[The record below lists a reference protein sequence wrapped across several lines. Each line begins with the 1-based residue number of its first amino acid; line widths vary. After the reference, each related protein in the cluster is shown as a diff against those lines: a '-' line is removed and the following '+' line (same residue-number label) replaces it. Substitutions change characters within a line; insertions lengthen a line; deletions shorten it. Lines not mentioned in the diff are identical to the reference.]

1 MRASRLNFHRRS
13 GALAAGLVPGSLAGL
28 PDITHTQI
36 RVAERTSGEVG
47 LTLDIYGFLFG
58 QFVVE
63 SNQTGRDPF
72 LNIQPLPGSPGVPDD
87 SPDAFI
93 GVQATRL
100 GMTLGLELT
109 VPGVAGAL
117 RQADQPVS
125 RKYPLVASDTRR
137 TTDSR
142 SRSSGCLEGSS
153 EKSTNSPL
161 NARISWWASAA
172 SRSAMA
178 RPSRAVAA

>member
-72 LNIQPLPGSPGVPDD
+72 LNIQPLPGSPGG
-87 SPDAFI
+87 SGRFAGRLHRRSGDAPRHDARARVDGTGCGRCTSAGGSAGFAQI
-93 GVQATRL
+93 PACRVRHEAHDRFPVEIERLLGGVVREEHEFATQ
-100 GMTLGLELT
+100 
-109 VPGVAGAL
+109 
-117 RQADQPVS
+117 RQD
-125 RKYPLVASDTRR
+125 
-137 TTDSR
+137 
-142 SRSSGCLEGSS
+142 
-153 EKSTNSPL
+153 
-161 NARISWWASAA
+161 
-172 SRSAMA
+172 
-178 RPSRAVAA
+178 